1 MWPYSDEDLE
11 RLDRIAAETFPGL
24 DADRSPQSVEHYIK
38 RGRYLRSLLLGFAI
52 GRALVALRAWLGVRS
67 QHWSERPAGAAVES
81 IPAPASTGD
90 DFIGLLTDRL
100 KTPLTS
106 IRASSE
112 ILRDNPDLPLEKRNQ
127 FLDTVIQENAYL
139 EGLIGR
145 MLDISRFEPGARR
158 WQINAA
164 ELAGHLLA
172 QRHAQQSHGRAAP
185 PV

>member
-1 MWPYSDEDLE
+1 MWPYDDEDLE
-11 RLDRIAAETFPGL
+11 RLERIAVQTGPGL
-24 DADRSPQSVEHYIK
+24 DLGNSPESIEYYIR
-38 RGRYLRSLLLGFAI
+38 RGRHLRSLLVGIAI
-52 GRALVALRAWLGVRS
+52 GRALASLRDWLVGAN
-67 QHWSERPAGAAVES
+67 PAGQVTERLAELGTDPAA
-81 IPAPASTGD
+81 ASTGD
-90 DFIGLLTDRL
+90 DFIGLVTDRL

-112 ILRDNPDLPLEKRNQ
+112 ILRDNPDLPLDKRNQ

-145 MLDISRFEPGARR
+145 MLDVSRFEPGARR

-172 QRHAQQSHGRAAP
+172 RRHAQQSHG
-185 PV
+185 